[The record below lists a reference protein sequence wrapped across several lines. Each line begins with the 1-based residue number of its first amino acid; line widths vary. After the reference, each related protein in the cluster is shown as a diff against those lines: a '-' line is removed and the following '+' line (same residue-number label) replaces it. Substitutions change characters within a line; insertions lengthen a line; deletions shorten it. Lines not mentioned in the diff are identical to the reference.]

1 MLEVGAVLLILAI
14 LEVRQVVLVAQAEVE
29 PEVRVDPDL
38 EPLSLVEA
46 EVAMMPGVVLVL
58 SLLLM

>member
-14 LEVRQVVLVAQAEVE
+14 LEVRQVALGAQAEGE

-38 EPLSLVEA
+38 EPMSLVEA

-58 SLLLM
+58 SL